1 MKKRIIGLFTI
12 ACIFVLL
19 LPTLSV
25 RAGDTSSF
33 GKYNTISIGSSHSAA
48 IKSDGSLWTWG
59 INCNGQ
65 LGDGTTEDRYT
76 PKKIMDDVIAVSVE
90 FYNSAAI
97 KSDGSLWPWG
107 ANYNWQLGDGIVA
120 DHRYMP

>member
-59 INCNGQ
+59 KMCIR
-65 LGDGTTEDRYT
+65 DRCYFCPNIEAKECICYT
-76 PKKIMDDVIAVSVE
+76 
-90 FYNSAAI
+90 
-97 KSDGSLWPWG
+97 
-107 ANYNWQLGDGIVA
+107 GIT
-120 DHRYMP
+120 